1 MEIVVR
7 GRNVSVS
14 ERVEEY
20 VEKKIGKLER
30 YLPIIDEARM
40 ELSQEETRSAQ
51 HRMIA
56 QLTVR
61 SRGKVLRAEERDQ
74 DLFAAID
81 LVAEKMQRQ
90 ITRFKDRLYGRGQV
104 RGAQTLRVPEAAE
117 PMSEVEAV
125 TEAEAEPVGS
135 IVRTKTFP
143 VTPMNPEEA
152 IEQMELLGHDFFVFY
167 NSEVDGINVLYR
179 RRTGDYGLLQPELA

>member
-1 MEIVVR
+1 
-7 GRNVSVS
+7 
-14 ERVEEY
+14 
-20 VEKKIGKLER
+20 
-30 YLPIIDEARM
+30 M

-61 SRGKVLRAEERDQ
+61 SRGRILRAEERDQ

-90 ITRFKDRLYGRGQV
+90 ITRFKDRLYSRGQV
-104 RGAQTLRVPEAAE
+104 RGAETVRVPEVSEAAE
-117 PMSEVEAV
+117 PVAEVELV
-125 TEAEAEPVGS
+125 AEPVGS

-167 NSEVDGINVLYR
+167 NSDVDGINVLYR

>member
-1 MEIVVR
+1 M
-7 GRNVSVS
+7 
-14 ERVEEY
+14 
-20 VEKKIGKLER
+20 
-30 YLPIIDEARM
+30 
-40 ELSQEETRSAQ
+40 T
-51 HRMIA
+51 A

-90 ITRFKDRLYGRGQV
+90 ITRFKDRLYSRGQV
-104 RGAQTLRVPEAAE
+104 RGGDTVRVPEEAE
-117 PMSEVEAV
+117 PI
-125 TEAEAEPVGS
+125 TEMVAEAEPVGA
-135 IVRTKTFP
+135 IVRTKTFA

-167 NSEVDGINVLYR
+167 NSDVDGINVLYR